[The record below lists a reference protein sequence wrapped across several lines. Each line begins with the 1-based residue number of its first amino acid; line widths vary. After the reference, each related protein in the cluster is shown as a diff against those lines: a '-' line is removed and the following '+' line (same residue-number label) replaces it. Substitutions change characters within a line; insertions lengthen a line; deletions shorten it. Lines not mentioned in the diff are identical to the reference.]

1 MPEILMSFSSYFAY
15 FGTFSTK
22 NALAIAKG
30 GLDAVASHHDS
41 TICWNRSHL
50 NKVSCELSVLL

>member
-1 MPEILMSFSSYFAY
+1 MPEILMSFSSYF
-15 FGTFSTK
+15 GTFSTE

-30 GLDAVASHHDS
+30 GLDAAASPHDS

-50 NKVSCELSVLL
+50 NKVSCELSVLF